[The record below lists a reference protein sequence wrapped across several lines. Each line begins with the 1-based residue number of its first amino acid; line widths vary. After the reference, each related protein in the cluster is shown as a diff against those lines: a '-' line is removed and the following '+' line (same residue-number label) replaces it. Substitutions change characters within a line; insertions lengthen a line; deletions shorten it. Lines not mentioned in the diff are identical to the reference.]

1 MDIYPCPCML
11 TLSDGKNH
19 TLFKFRDFLELVDE
33 KMGVEARRWLEER
46 VGGLEEAADYTA
58 QSVGTDL
65 TNYEASLDSN
75 RSAFEDIQ
83 TQAAAIMEV
92 LQGPRMD
99 RKKITRAVK
108 EIGKIIGNQL

>member
-1 MDIYPCPCML
+1 MDISPCPCMV

-33 KMGVEARRWLEER
+33 KMGMEARRWLEER

-58 QSVGTDL
+58 QSVESDL

-75 RSAFEDIQ
+75 RDAFEEIQ

-92 LQGPRMD
+92 LQGTRIN
-99 RKKITRAVK
+99 RQKIAHAVR
-108 EIGKIIGNQL
+108 EIGKIIDNQL